1 MVSRRV
7 QDLGLKVSTKT
18 LAPTASLS
26 ELLDNIAKKGLL
38 YAVIIT
44 SQHEVHGSLT
54 LTILYGRNPQGMCYN
69 LCPTTCKMFTKIVFQ
84 FSDCP
89 PGASV
94 RMLSPFGFYFLI
106 EE

>member
-1 MVSRRV
+1 MVTMTNRILILRDYANMVSHRV
-7 QDLGLKVSTKT
+7 QDLGLKVATKI

-54 LTILYGRNPQGMCYN
+54 LTILYGRNPQGNEWVTILVQLY
-69 LCPTTCKMFTKIVFQ
+69 
-84 FSDCP
+84 
-89 PGASV
+89 G
-94 RMLSPFGFYFLI
+94 
-106 EE
+106 

>member
-7 QDLGLKVSTKT
+7 QDLGLKVSTKA

-54 LTILYGRNPQGMCYN
+54 LTILYGRNPQGMDVLQCIPHN
-69 LCPTTCKMFTKIVFQ
+69 ITEVFCS
-84 FSDCP
+84 F
-89 PGASV
+89 
-94 RMLSPFGFYFLI
+94 
-106 EE
+106 

>member
-7 QDLGLKVSTKT
+7 QDLGLNVSTKP

-54 LTILYGRNPQGMCYN
+54 LTILHGRNPQGMIMCCYS
-69 LCPTTCKMFTKIVFQ
+69 CTTTCKVF
-84 FSDCP
+84 FS
-89 PGASV
+89 
-94 RMLSPFGFYFLI
+94 LF
-106 EE
+106 